1 MPFKETHWI
10 FSFLLQMHPSVV
22 PGSPI
27 LSRQP
32 LTPRQHYNQ
41 VLFLNKSNL
50 FWYINSKYIPKEIRN
65 SAYVWC
71 YFVLNQ
77 TGGFM
82 FPTNRPCPSTQS
94 LPPKMMQH
102 RFGANSPRPSPIY
115 SPSSNSVQHFRCV
128 TILCAS
134 QECSICGKYLS
145 SIFMTWQ
152 LVHPSRVYKTHRPD
166 VQPFF

>member
-1 MPFKETHWI
+1 MPFKRTHWT
-10 FSFLLQMHPSVV
+10 FSFLLQMHPSLV

-41 VLFLNKSNL
+41 VYSLINPTYSDTLTAHVFTKKSETL
-50 FWYINSKYIPKEIRN
+50 MSD
-65 SAYVWC
+65 V
-71 YFVLNQ
+71 FVLNQ

-82 FPTNRPCPSTQS
+82 FPTNRPCPSTPQS
-94 LPPKMMQH
+94 LPPKMMQL
-102 RFGANSPRPSPIY
+102 RFGANSPRPSPFY

-128 TILCAS
+128 TISCMS
-134 QECSICGKYLS
+134 QECLICGKYLS

-152 LVHPSRVYKTHRPD
+152 LCSSPTSI
-166 VQPFF
+166 